1 MSDLSKSGVGW
12 GMSSE
17 RRNDT
22 SHDETLDARVG
33 KEVGRLSGLEFPS
46 ANERYTL
53 GKLLGKGGM
62 GEVIQARDA
71 QIGRD
76 VAIKRMRQV
85 TEHATARFVRE
96 ARIQGRL
103 EHPAI
108 VPVHELSLDK
118 EGRPYFVMKRLTGT
132 TLQHILEAGEASHH
146 TRRSLLR
153 AFVDVCLAV
162 EFAHTRGVIHRDLKP
177 SNIMLGDF
185 GEVYVLD
192 WGVARVVGEDAP
204 AEDQVGETSP
214 GKTEAGAIL
223 GTVGYIPPEQL
234 RAETVDARADVYA
247 LGCILYEIL
256 AGVTLHKM
264 GQLTAAFDD
273 YDARPSLR
281 APDRDVPPELDALCV
296 AATQMESEGRLGS
309 ARLLGDSVQR
319 YLDGDRDAS
328 LRQRLAA
335 EQLDLAR
342 AALVTK
348 PMDTPAPMRQSI
360 SDDRRR
366 TAMQHASR
374 ALALDP
380 NATEAANLVGRLILE
395 PPRETPVEVEAELE
409 AMDVVNLREQ
419 ARVAII
425 AFLIATAFVPILLWI
440 GIRDTTHLALFAGA
454 SLVNAGTATILVRS
468 KRPVSTRMLYLIVGA
483 GFSFVLMT
491 SRVFTPFL
499 VAPGIAAGI
508 LLSFC
513 LHPRFGRW
521 WVIAVLLAGG
531 ALGPWLLEYAG
542 ILERT
547 MSIRNGALALHPENS
562 DLQMPAAEIGL
573 ALFTL
578 TLVLI
583 VGAIARTTASTL
595 REARRIA
602 HMQAWH
608 LRQLVPVV

>member
-1 MSDLSKSGVGW
+1 
-12 GMSSE
+12 MSSE
-17 RRNDT
+17 RRDDR
-22 SHDETLDARVG
+22 SLDETVDARVD
-33 KEVGRLSGLEFPS
+33 KDVGRLSRLEFPS

-62 GEVIQARDA
+62 GEVIQATDA

-85 TEHATARFVRE
+85 TESSTARFVRE

-108 VPVHELSLDK
+108 VPVHELSLDE
-118 EGRPYFVMKRLTGT
+118 EGRPFFVMKRLTGT
-132 TLQHILEAGEASHH
+132 TLQHILETGEASHH

-192 WGVARVVGEDAP
+192 WGVARVVGEELPEEA
-204 AEDQVGETSP
+204 QTGESSP

-234 RAETVDARADVYA
+234 RAEIVDVRADVYA

-256 AGVTLHKM
+256 AGATLHKI
-264 GQLTAAFDD
+264 GQLTAAFED

-281 APDRDVPPELDALCV
+281 APDRDVAPELDALCV
-296 AATQMESEGRLGS
+296 ATTQMEPEDRLAS
-309 ARLLGDSVQR
+309 ARLLGESVQR
-319 YLDGDRDAS
+319 YLDGDRDTS

-342 AALVTK
+342 AALVTN
-348 PMDTPAPMRQSI
+348 PSNSTDTPSPIRPTI
-360 SDDRRR
+360 GDDRRR
-366 TAMQHASR
+366 IAMQHASR

-380 NATEAANLVGRLILE
+380 NAAEAADLAGRLILE

-409 AMDVVNLREQ
+409 AMDVVNLRDQ

-425 AFLIATAFVPILLWI
+425 AFLIATAFVPILMWI
-440 GIRDTTHLALFAGA
+440 GIRDTTHLVLFVGA
-454 SLVNAGTATILVRS
+454 ALVNVATATVLLRS
-468 KRPVSTRMLYLIVGA
+468 KRRVSRKMLYLVVAA
-483 GFSFVLMT
+483 GFAFVLMT

-508 LLSFC
+508 VLSFC

-521 WVIAVLLAGG
+521 WVISLLLVGG
-531 ALGPWLLEYAG
+531 ALGPWMLEYAG

-547 MSIRNGALALHPENS
+547 MSIRGGALALHPENS
-562 DLQMPAAEIGL
+562 ELQMPAAEIGL